1 VAIALEEF
9 ELGARASCNI
19 TKKKRRAGRNARLQ
33 GWSKVCG
40 ACHTQ
45 SKQPPWESPIEI
57 GHWHLSAR
65 VNLGT
70 GTVAHPTASHRP
82 DLILKLY

>member
-33 GWSKVCG
+33 GWSKALWCVV
-40 ACHTQ
+40 HVTP
-45 SKQPPWESPIEI
+45 KQAATMGIADRDWALAFVRPGKPWHGRTSHPSAPT
-57 GHWHLSAR
+57 LS
-65 VNLGT
+65 
-70 GTVAHPTASHRP
+70 
-82 DLILKLY
+82 